1 MEEAQQESH
10 GWSFW
15 LDALKAQSRGKEVQ
29 SECTLEDEIAVPVY
43 QAYRQV
49 DSARP
54 ASATPWKIRGAVR
67 SKEEVMPALQGGVEV
82 LRMLGCND
90 PTGWLEGVEKSFV
103 EIEFL
108 GGADSRS
115 LMESGSK
122 PESGGVLMDY
132 LDAGQGALE
141 KFNQH
146 LLELDGQ
153 STASPLRAVALID
166 PRLKGQGWST
176 AAALALLFKAMV
188 ELDPLLGGKLNRVS
202 MDWSID
208 PDPVVSMAGAEA
220 CKRLLLSRWGCA
232 DWPRMTAVCGPSGM
246 EVTEGRNNLV
256 RQAIRTASAA
266 LGGWDAIDA
275 GAPEVLG
282 EDVPK
287 DIPGGAK
294 WSRNLLH
301 MWRAE
306 AGLGEVEAVVS
317 PQVDAIANGLIQ
329 GAQRYLELWE
339 SESAG
344 AIAAGGAD
352 RWSLPSL
359 VQVVPQQ
366 DVSKASTAEASV
378 PGLLPYLRGPY
389 ASMYTSR
396 AWTVRQYAGFSTAEE
411 SNAFYRR
418 NLAEGQKGLSVAFDL
433 ATHRGYDSDHPRVSG
448 DVGKAGVAIDSVED
462 MKRLFEGIPLDTM
475 SVSMTMNGAV
485 LPIMAFY
492 IVAAEEQGVPPSAL
506 SGTIQND
513 ILKEFMVRNT
523 FIYPPAQS
531 MRIISDIFAYTAEH
545 MPRFNSISISGY
557 HMQEAGA
564 TQELELAYT
573 IANGIAYV
581 RAGMEAGLDVDDFA
595 PRLSFF
601 WGIGMD
607 LVSEVAKL
615 RAGRWLWAKRMA
627 EFSPR
632 NPRSSM
638 LRAHCQTSGW
648 TLTEQDPINNVGRTA
663 LEALAAVWGGTQSLH
678 TNSLD
683 EAIALPTDDTARVAR
698 NTQLILQK
706 ECGTTRWV
714 DPLGGDPTISR
725 RTQELIDAADA
736 IIDEMEQAGGMP
748 KAIDQGLP
756 MRGIETAAAEKQS
769 RIDSGE
775 DQIVGL
781 NLFPGKA
788 PESMEVLKVDHH
800 SVLKGQREG
809 LKQLREKRNT
819 ADTAQALEAL
829 SHGAESGGNL
839 LELAVRAARCRC
851 TLGEI
856 SEALEKKFGRHVP
869 VNRPVRGIFRKHLGA
884 REEFKQTMEKAGR
897 FAGLVGRQPRIL
909 VAKMGQDGH
918 DRGAKVIA
926 SAFADLGF
934 DVDLGSLFQTP
945 EEVARQAVESDVHVV
960 GVSTLAAGHMAL
972 VPELVG
978 ALESAGRSDMLV
990 VVGGVIPREDYPA
1003 LYEAGVTA
1011 IFGPGT
1017 PVVESA
1023 GRILDLLLEA
1033 YS

>member
-1 MEEAQQESH
+1 M
-10 GWSFW
+10 
-15 LDALKAQSRGKEVQ
+15 LDYLGSGSQALIE
-29 SECTLEDEIAVPVY
+29 
-43 QAYRQV
+43 
-49 DSARP
+49 
-54 ASATPWKIRGAVR
+54 
-67 SKEEVMPALQGGVEV
+67 LQGHLQKLDGV
-82 LRMLGCND
+82 
-90 PTGWLEGVEKSFV
+90 S
-103 EIEFL
+103 
-108 GGADSRS
+108 ADS
-115 LMESGSK
+115 
-122 PESGGVLMDY
+122 
-132 LDAGQGALE
+132 
-141 KFNQH
+141 
-146 LLELDGQ
+146 
-153 STASPLRAVALID
+153 TLRAVALMD
-166 PRLKGQGWST
+166 PRLKSPGWST
-176 AAALALLFKAMV
+176 SAALALLIKALE
-188 ELDPLLGGKLNRVS
+188 ELSPVLGGGLKRVS

-208 PDPVVSMAGAEA
+208 PDPVVSLAGAEA
-220 CKRLLLSRWGCA
+220 CKRLIQSRWA
-232 DWPRMTAVCGPSGM
+232 AEDWPRLTAVCGQDGM
-246 EVTEGRNNLV
+246 EASEGRNNLV

-266 LGGWDAIDA
+266 LGGWDSIDA
-275 GAPEVLG
+275 GTPEVPG
-282 EDVPK
+282 ENVPK
-287 DIPGGAK
+287 DVPGGAK

-317 PQVDAIANGLIQ
+317 PLVDVMAEGLIR
-329 GAQRYLELWE
+329 GACAYLELWK

-344 AIAAGGAD
+344 SIAAGGPGPWD
-352 RWSLPSL
+352 LPSSVRCEPSEAVGQSTL
-359 VQVVPQQ
+359 VE
-366 DVSKASTAEASV
+366 DSV
-378 PGLLPYLRGPY
+378 PGMHPFLRGPY

-418 NLAEGQKGLSVAFDL
+418 NLAAGQKGLSVAFDL

-462 MKRLFEGIPLDTM
+462 MKRLFDGIPLDTM

-492 IVAAEEQGVPPSAL
+492 IAAAEEQGVPPSAL

-523 FIYPPAQS
+523 FIYPPAHS

-581 RAGMEAGLDVDDFA
+581 RAGIEAGLDVDDFA

-648 TLTEQDPINNVGRTA
+648 TLTEQDPLNNVGRTA

-714 DPLGGDPTISR
+714 DPLGGDATISM
-725 RTQELIDAADA
+725 RTQELIEAADA
-736 IIDEMEQAGGMP
+736 IIEEMEKAGGMP

-781 NLFPGKA
+781 NLFPGNA
-788 PESMEVLKVDHH
+788 PDSMEVLKVDHH
-800 SVLKGQREG
+800 SVLHGQKESLAR
-809 LKQLREKRNT
+809 LR
-819 ADTAQALEAL
+819 
-829 SHGAESGGNL
+829 
-839 LELAVRAARCRC
+839 
-851 TLGEI
+851 
-856 SEALEKKFGRHVP
+856 
-869 VNRPVRGIFRKHLGA
+869 
-884 REEFKQTMEKAGR
+884 
-897 FAGLVGRQPRIL
+897 
-909 VAKMGQDGH
+909 
-918 DRGAKVIA
+918 
-926 SAFADLGF
+926 ADLG
-934 DVDLGSLFQTP
+934 
-945 EEVARQAVESDVHVV
+945 
-960 GVSTLAAGHMAL
+960 
-972 VPELVG
+972 VG
-978 ALESAGRSDMLV
+978 AEPAEGS
-990 VVGGVIPREDYPA
+990 GG
-1003 LYEAGVTA
+1003 
-1011 IFGPGT
+1011 
-1017 PVVESA
+1017 
-1023 GRILDLLLEA
+1023 
-1033 YS
+1033 